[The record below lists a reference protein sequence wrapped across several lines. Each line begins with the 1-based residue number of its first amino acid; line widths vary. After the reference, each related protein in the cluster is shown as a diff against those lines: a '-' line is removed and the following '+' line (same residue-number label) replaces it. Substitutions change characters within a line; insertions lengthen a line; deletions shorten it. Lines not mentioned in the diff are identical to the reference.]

1 MQGPPIRDNSF
12 VLQVTLIGLPQ
23 EQGAAGKA
31 SKSDSYAIDK
41 MSIRVSPKVFG
52 ARIRWDNVS
61 GLSSQA
67 QGWLL
72 ISLLQALMS
81 LRKAVSHVVLVYTNV
96 L

>member
-1 MQGPPIRDNSF
+1 MQGSPIRDNSF

-52 ARIRWDNVS
+52 ARIRWDNSS
-61 GLSSQA
+61 GLSCQA
-67 QGWLL
+67 QG
-72 ISLLQALMS
+72 
-81 LRKAVSHVVLVYTNV
+81 
-96 L
+96 

>member
-1 MQGPPIRDNSF
+1 MLQDLDPPSQLSLPEVGALPLSTPLSEMQGPPIRDDSF
-12 VLQVTLIGLPQ
+12 GLQVTLIGLPQ

-52 ARIRWDNVS
+52 ARIRWDGVS

-67 QGWLL
+67 Q
-72 ISLLQALMS
+72 Q
-81 LRKAVSHVVLVYTNV
+81 
-96 L
+96 

>member
-52 ARIRWDNVS
+52 ARIRWDNSS
-61 GLSSQA
+61 GLSCQA
-67 QGWLL
+67 QG
-72 ISLLQALMS
+72 
-81 LRKAVSHVVLVYTNV
+81 
-96 L
+96 